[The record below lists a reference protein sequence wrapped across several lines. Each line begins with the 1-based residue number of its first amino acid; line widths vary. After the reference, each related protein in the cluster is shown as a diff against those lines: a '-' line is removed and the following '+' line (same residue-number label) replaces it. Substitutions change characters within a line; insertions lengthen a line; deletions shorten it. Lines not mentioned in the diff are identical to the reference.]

1 MEKVTK
7 KDCLIG
13 FSIVG
18 GLWIYGII
26 DLFIFIGLAYSKK
39 LL

>member
-26 DLFIFIGLAYSKK
+26 DLYIYWSSL
-39 LL
+39 